1 MQNSHPPIHS
11 AVLFVQYSTCM
22 YFVLGIFFFFFLRA
36 SLLCAEWAL
45 SPTKPAVDDVDPI

>member
-1 MQNSHPPIHS
+1 
-11 AVLFVQYSTCM
+11 M
-22 YFVLGIFFFFFLRA
+22 YFVLGIFFLRA